1 MNIYLYLLRRE
12 CVVVI
17 NAVIVASSNSFNGDR
32 SYEIH
37 ASNDCENG
45 VFFNGWLRALFP
57 ELDVSVE

>member
-1 MNIYLYLLRRE
+1 M
-12 CVVVI
+12 VVI
-17 NAVIVASSNSFNGDR
+17 NAVIVASSNNFSGDR